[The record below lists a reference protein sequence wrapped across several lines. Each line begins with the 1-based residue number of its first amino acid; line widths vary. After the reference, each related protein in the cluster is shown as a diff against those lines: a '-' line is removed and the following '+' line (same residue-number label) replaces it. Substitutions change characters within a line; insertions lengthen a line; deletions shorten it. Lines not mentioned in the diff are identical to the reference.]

1 MSLVLIRGA
10 GDLASGVA
18 LRLRRSGLRV
28 VMCELP
34 EPLAVRRLV
43 SFSEAVYQ
51 RECTV
56 EEVTARRVDDPTD
69 ALRILQLLAKG
80 IIPVLVDPQGTAVK
94 ALHPSVVVDARM
106 LKTRVPLDP
115 TPVQLLIGLGPGFTA
130 GENCHAVI
138 ETNRGHYLGRVLWQ
152 GSAQSDTGIPE
163 GVGEHYADR
172 VLRAP
177 LDGVLK
183 TRADIGQVLP
193 AGQVIAEIYPADGAD
208 SQAIVAAFPGVLRGL
223 LRDGLHVWAGVKVG
237 DLDPRCEPAYA
248 RMVSDKSL
256 AIGGGVLE
264 AILSRPGLRKQL
276 WS

>member
-28 VMCELP
+28 VMCELA

-43 SFSEAVYQ
+43 SFAEAVYAG
-51 RECTV
+51 ECAV
-56 EEVTARRVDDPTD
+56 EDVTARRVNDPTD
-69 ALRILQLLAKG
+69 TLRILQLLAKG
-80 IIPVLVDPQGTAVK
+80 MVPVLVDPQGIAVK
-94 ALHPSVVVDARM
+94 ALHPTVVVDGRM
-106 LKTRVPLDP
+106 LKTQAPLDP

-130 GENCHAVI
+130 GVNCHAVI

-152 GSAQSDTGIPE
+152 GSAQIDTGIPE

-177 LDGVLK
+177 VDGVLK
-183 TRADIGQVLP
+183 AHAAIGDVLQT
-193 AGQVIAEIYPADGAD
+193 GQVIAEIHPAGGSDPLTIA
-208 SQAIVAAFPGVLRGL
+208 AAFPGLLRGL
-223 LRDGLHVWAGVKVG
+223 LRDGVQVRAGMKLG
-237 DLDPRCEPAYA
+237 DLDPRCDPAYA
-248 RMVSDKSL
+248 RLVSDKSL

-264 AILSRPGLRKQL
+264 AILSRPELRKQL

>member
-94 ALHPSVVVDARM
+94 ALHPTVVVDARM

-208 SQAIVAAFPGVLRGL
+208 SQAIVAAFPGVVRGL
-223 LRDGLHVWAGVKVG
+223 LRDGLHVRAGAKVG

>member
-43 SFSEAVYQ
+43 SFSEAIYQ
-51 RECTV
+51 GECSV
-56 EEVTARRVDDPTD
+56 EEATARRVDDPTD
-69 ALRILQLLAKG
+69 MLRILQLLAKG
-80 IIPVLVDPQGTAVK
+80 ITPVLVDPQGIAVK
-94 ALHPSVVVDARM
+94 ALHPTVVIDGRM
-106 LKTRVPLDP
+106 LKTKAPLDP
-115 TPVQLLIGLGPGFTA
+115 TPVQLLIGLGPGFTVA
-130 GENCHAVI
+130 ENCHAVI

-152 GSAQSDTGIPE
+152 GSAQVDTGIPE

-177 LDGVLK
+177 MDGVLK
-183 TRADIGQVLP
+183 AQAALGDLLQT
-193 AGQVIAEIYPADGAD
+193 GQVIAEIHPGDGSDPLIIA
-208 SQAIVAAFPGVLRGL
+208 AAFPGVLRGL
-223 LRDGLHVWAGVKVG
+223 LRDGLQVRAGMKFG
-237 DLDPRCEPAYA
+237 DLDPRCDPAFA
-248 RMVSDKSL
+248 RLVSEKSL

-264 AILSRPGLRKQL
+264 AILSRPELRKQL